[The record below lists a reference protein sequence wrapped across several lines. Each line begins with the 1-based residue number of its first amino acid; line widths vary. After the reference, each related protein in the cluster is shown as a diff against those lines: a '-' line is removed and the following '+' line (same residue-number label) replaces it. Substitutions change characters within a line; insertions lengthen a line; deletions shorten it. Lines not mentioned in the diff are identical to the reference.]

1 MNEKNYNYRMF
12 RDFFLVPG
20 ATNFQVQLSGNSKN
34 KLKLELSKLVQ
45 ETLAD
50 KLYTLQTYARKVA
63 ESNLRIL
70 ELADFFITVKI
81 SY

>member
-1 MNEKNYNYRMF
+1 MRRIITTGCSEIF
-12 RDFFLVPG
+12 SWFLEPLIFKFSCQ
-20 ATNFQVQLSGNSKN
+20 AIQKN
-34 KLKLELSKLVQ
+34 KLKLELSKLVP

-50 KLYTLQTYARKVA
+50 EVYTLQTYARKVA
-63 ESNLRIL
+63 EFSLRIL